1 MWPFSESKEPL
12 PLIRCPVCDVGLVK
26 RFVSRTAK
34 NPGRPFYRCEYQG
47 KGGCS
52 FWKWEEE
59 YAAYLRARWGHIT
72 SVPAAAAGPAER

>member
-47 KGGCS
+47 
-52 FWKWEEE
+52 
-59 YAAYLRARWGHIT
+59 
-72 SVPAAAAGPAER
+72 VPIPGREQG